1 MSSILRS
8 AANDQSAKLQN
19 HGEGPYQG
27 NKPQQLMPS
36 GYAYL
41 EDLVNC
47 NIFLVSSPSSG
58 LHIYIHLE
66 CGGHRAGTRPLPPLY
81 PRLSIRRIIQISNQK
96 TRYNS
101 LWNGNLRRNSCR
113 NSSSF
118 DTKCRDNL
126 FCTKYVVQF
135 SVQAIVFQFRNI
147 YYKRQIYDKFFKF
160 YPAINILRMPI
171 FLNIEKYFHSRIYTK
186 AMQYWLENICEVYD
200 FGKLRVSCGL
210 QAGSRSSEAIL
221 LLHNP
226 ELHEHI

>member
-1 MSSILRS
+1 MTVHCTQSPNMLCASYMSSILRIS
-8 AANDQSAKLQN
+8 HGGAA
-19 HGEGPYQG
+19 E
-27 NKPQQLMPS
+27 
-36 GYAYL
+36 AYL
-41 EDLVNC
+41 QDLLNC

-58 LHIYIHLE
+58 VHIYIHLE
-66 CGGHRAGTRPLPPLY
+66 CGGHRAGHGRCHRSTLF
-81 PRLSIRRIIQISNQK
+81 IRRIIQISNQK

-118 DTKCRDNL
+118 DTKCHDNL

-200 FGKLRVSCGL
+200 FGKLRVSCRL
-210 QAGSRSSEAIL
+210 QAGSL
-221 LLHNP
+221 LLLFNP

>member
-1 MSSILRS
+1 MTVHCTQSPNMLCASYMSSTPLSS
-8 AANDQSAKLQN
+8 ASFMVALPKRIFRI
-19 HGEGPYQG
+19 
-27 NKPQQLMPS
+27 
-36 GYAYL
+36 YL
-41 EDLVNC
+41 IVTYFWC
-47 NIFLVSSPSSG
+47 PVPSSG
-58 LHIYIHLE
+58 VHINIHLE

-118 DTKCRDNL
+118 DTKCHDNL

-200 FGKLRVSCGL
+200 FGKLRVSCRL

-221 LLHNP
+221 LLLLFNP

>member
-8 AANDQSAKLQN
+8 AANDNNIIINLSN
-19 HGEGPYQG
+19 SCHGQ
-27 NKPQQLMPS
+27 
-36 GYAYL
+36 AYL

-47 NIFLVSSPSSG
+47 NIFLVSSPSSSV
-58 LHIYIHLE
+58 HIYIHLE

-101 LWNGNLRRNSCR
+101 SWNGNLRRNSCR

-200 FGKLRVSCGL
+200 FGKLRVSCRL
-210 QAGSRSSEAIL
+210 QAGSRSSEAIAIL
-221 LLHNP
+221 LLLLLLLNP
-226 ELHEHI
+226 EVHEHI